1 MPPYHGKKFAARMQA
16 MNQSDEP
23 VLLRVL
29 AEGSHDRGKG
39 DVFWRTIAEMHVFM
53 EEHCPF

>member
-1 MPPYHGKKFAARMQA
+1 
-16 MNQSDEP
+16 MNTGNAP

-39 DVFWRTIAEMHVFM
+39 EAYWRTIAEMQLFL
-53 EEHCPF
+53 EHYLKDTDAC